1 MQRVVKC
8 DGSTWTGLETG
19 SSFGGIHTTNT
30 LLAVIGKRFQ
40 DAGLKD
46 LGIEVGIIT
55 EGSIAAM
62 FHEYLDLLR
71 T

>member
-1 MQRVVKC
+1 MEAHGQIRKLVLRLGAFHIT
-8 DGSTWTGLETG
+8 D
-19 SSFGGIHTTNT
+19 T

-55 EGSIAAM
+55 KGSIAAM